1 MTLICMCR
9 GEDIGTVPA
18 EAVCFKRVHTQDFNN
33 FNNSTLY
40 CLNNT

>member
-1 MTLICMCR
+1 MMYICMCT

-18 EAVCFKRVHTQDFNN
+18 EAVCFKRVHIKEVII

-40 CLNNT
+40 CSGIS